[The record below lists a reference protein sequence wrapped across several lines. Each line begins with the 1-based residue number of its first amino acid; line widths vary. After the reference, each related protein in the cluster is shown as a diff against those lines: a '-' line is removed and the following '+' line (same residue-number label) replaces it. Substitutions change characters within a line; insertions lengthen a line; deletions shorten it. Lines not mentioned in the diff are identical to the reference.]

1 MFHSKSLHFKSFS
14 QKSQNEKPWLGHY
27 QNNRDV
33 CPSKKD
39 VWTNE
44 LFKGKKKRATR
55 KSLKSQ
61 GSINLS
67 TEATIP
73 TETPSNVP
81 PQGEEMPIEEGDQP
95 VVETEPAE
103 LVDLEEEPRDYN
115 LAGEM
120 VVNQDTVT
128 ETKVEESEEEQE
140 DDNQPFGLGSIIDLL
155 DFITSLINLNDTNNA
170 DIIIKTCLRHGFSTL
185 FY

>member
-1 MFHSKSLHFKSFS
+1 
-14 QKSQNEKPWLGHY
+14 
-27 QNNRDV
+27 
-33 CPSKKD
+33 
-39 VWTNE
+39 
-44 LFKGKKKRATR
+44 
-55 KSLKSQ
+55 
-61 GSINLS
+61 
-67 TEATIP
+67 
-73 TETPSNVP
+73 
-81 PQGEEMPIEEGDQP
+81 MPIEEGDQP
-95 VVETEPAE
+95 VIETEPAE

-170 DIIIKTCLRHGFSTL
+170 DIIIKTCLRHGLCTFL
-185 FY
+185 NNF